1 MQTRRSSKSDLRGIL
16 RILHRWIGLVLGT
29 WLVLVSL
36 SGGLIVFRDEIED
49 FVQGGLTR
57 VVPNGP
63 RTALQPLYES
73 ALLQHPGAVFHTVNL
88 PELADR
94 AISFWGHDQQGR
106 SFHVYADPYTGR
118 LLGSQLAE
126 RNVTESLYLFH
137 AQLLCGGLGEQ
148 VNGLGSLVWT
158 VLLVS
163 GVLLWIPVRGR
174 SWAEGL
180 RVMGNAGW
188 RRRVFDLHRA
198 LGIWTLIPLL
208 VVVVTGA
215 YFPFKGP
222 FRWLSATLT
231 RSSAAEDSPAPVR
244 RSDSTSWISLDR
256 VLEVSSAVLPQVPA
270 NWIHLPEGENGLFRV
285 RKRLPGEWR
294 REGSNHLHVDPVD
307 GRLLRADLHSE
318 RTPAQRLLRS
328 MFPLHVGTFGG
339 PTTRVLWLLLG
350 FVPLGLLASS
360 FALWNARRRSAT
372 PKSKPR
378 VGAEPS

>member
-1 MQTRRSSKSDLRGIL
+1 MQTRRSTKSDLRGIL

-36 SGGLIVFRDEIED
+36 SGGMIVFRDEIED

>member
-1 MQTRRSSKSDLRGIL
+1 
-16 RILHRWIGLVLGT
+16 
-29 WLVLVSL
+29 VLVSL
-36 SGGLIVFRDEIED
+36 SGGMIVSRDEIED

-63 RTALQPLYES
+63 RTALQPLYQS

-244 RSDSTSWISLDR
+244 RSGSTSWISLDR